1 MKKLLKIC
9 TIRRLIALSLLL
21 LALTHTPAFAE
32 TAPPTVTITP
42 NLTADSDGNFAVNGN
57 FDITITFSAPVTGF
71 AARDIDVTGGTAG
84 TPTTVDLTDGAA
96 ATYTATITPTAQGV
110 ITINIAAGM
119 AMAGIGNGNT
129 ASNQLMVTYDSIAPM
144 VMPITAPGFVTDA
157 MPFNITLT
165 FDDQVN
171 GFTASDINL
180 SGVSANLSNFNAM
193 PGDQIYTATIT
204 PEDAGMDMVGMI
216 IINIAAG
223 VAMDT
228 AGNMTPAVRH
238 IVQYR
243 DTTRPMVESIT
254 AGAFDSGSFPV
265 TITFS
270 EAVAGL
276 TEAEITVTSGT
287 AVSLTGSGTTY
298 MAMISPNDLTMTAML
313 MINIAENTVMDLAG
327 NDNMATTTIVT
338 YTPET
343 TAPTVTSIVPSGNGV
358 TGSGANFNVPGEFTV
373 TITFSEAVTG
383 FDMGDIMLGG
393 VSATLSNFDGSGT
406 EYTATIMPG
415 DMNGA
420 ITLTINVDVAM
431 DLAGNDNEAA
441 TPITVMYMQNDA
453 PTATATSSATDM
465 TVMEGATVTLT
476 GVGMDMDVGDQP
488 GITYRWT
495 QTEPT
500 ESTSGAGIALS
511 LSGDNDEIAT
521 FTVPSGLPKAGIN
534 LVFRLTVTSNGQT
547 DTDDVTVMVVGENM
561 PPTANAGMDL
571 TDDAAPSEVDNT
583 LTISLDGSGND
594 PDGDNGDLSFEWT
607 VEGNMHGTFNNN
619 TLAKPIYTITNLPLT
634 LAGMLIFTLKVT
646 EMGADGLSGTDT
658 VTVMFTANGTNV
670 VVSEDQKVR
679 AGVPIMLSG
688 YVTDPDA
695 LINDVNLE
703 WTTMVDDVAITL
715 NHSEDLT
722 DTRRTAN
729 ATYTPTLLVPI
740 GTVLTFRLTATG
752 GSTPN
757 VYAEVIITIGSP
769 QEQTVTIVAEIA
781 RAFMSSTVTA
791 ISNRLL
797 NAKSGAQV
805 NTAAASWNE
814 NSDKTFFSARAL
826 SRLAHSGDAQSMKA
840 MLGKSDFQMPFGDA
854 GRSAGDIA
862 LWGSGAY
869 SDLSGESDKV
879 QWDGK
884 LSGFHIGIDRRIKRD
899 SGGDAL
905 LGIAL
910 SSLSSEV
917 DYSDGTN
924 VDVLA
929 SGTDPDE
936 QGNYEIDMTTLSPYI
951 GWNRGDVELWA
962 SAGFGMGEVQR
973 NIGGAQ
979 PISIASDAQQL
990 TAAFGGNGALF
1001 IDGSFDLRLK
1011 GELSASQFKLDGS
1024 ADDIFIAGQTLDATR
1039 ARIGLYSNH
1048 LHKIGVGRK
1057 ITSTNEIGIRFDGG
1071 DGITGSGTEIG
1082 GKLRYANSVSGLVV
1096 EGSARG
1102 LLGHN
1107 GDFNEWGIQ
1116 GSVAKQNG
1124 RDGQGLAFYLTPVY
1138 GDVNSGVAELLAS
1151 GLSGEVDNS
1160 AARDYHINLNT
1171 RLGYG
1176 IAYWGM
1182 VTPYSEMVF
1191 GARDELRMGVNWKLN
1206 STFNLT
1212 LVGEEADVDS
1222 VRLLGEVN
1230 F

>member
-1 MKKLLKIC
+1 MKTLIKIC
-9 TIRRLIALSLLL
+9 TIRRLITLPLLL
-21 LALTHTPAFAE
+21 LALTHTPLFAQSEEEISTISLSIPYDVNNSATFEPVGLFDPGMNSKIAQAFTTGVSSAGYKLTE
-32 TAPPTVTITP
+32 VMFNVQLVESTS
-42 NLTADSDGNFAVNGN
+42 NLNIAIHAADSANSDNPAAMPIVASAVVNNSYGQGGGRMATFA
-57 FDITITFSAPVTGF
+57 TS
-71 AARDIDVTGGTAG
+71 
-84 TPTTVDLTDGAA
+84 VDLD
-96 ATYTATITPTAQGV
+96 P
-110 ITINIAAGM
+110 
-119 AMAGIGNGNT
+119 
-129 ASNQLMVTYDSIAPM
+129 S
-144 VMPITAPGFVTDA
+144 
-157 MPFNITLT
+157 
-165 FDDQVN
+165 
-171 GFTASDINL
+171 
-180 SGVSANLSNFNAM
+180 
-193 PGDQIYTATIT
+193 
-204 PEDAGMDMVGMI
+204 
-216 IINIAAG
+216 
-223 VAMDT
+223 
-228 AGNMTPAVRH
+228 
-238 IVQYR
+238 
-243 DTTRPMVESIT
+243 
-254 AGAFDSGSFPV
+254 
-265 TITFS
+265 
-270 EAVAGL
+270 
-276 TEAEITVTSGT
+276 
-287 AVSLTGSGTTY
+287 TTY
-298 MAMISPNDLTMTAML
+298 F
-313 MINIAENTVMDLAG
+313 V
-327 NDNMATTTIVT
+327 V
-338 YTPET
+338 
-343 TAPTVTSIVPSGNGV
+343 
-358 TGSGANFNVPGEFTV
+358 
-373 TITFSEAVTG
+373 FSV
-383 FDMGDIMLGG
+383 
-393 VSATLSNFDGSGT
+393 
-406 EYTATIMPG
+406 
-415 DMNGA
+415 
-420 ITLTINVDVAM
+420 
-431 DLAGNDNEAA
+431 
-441 TPITVMYMQNDA
+441 
-453 PTATATSSATDM
+453 PTATNTDLY
-465 TVMEGATVTLT
+465 VLNVAENNPPAVGST
-476 GVGMDMDVGDQP
+476 GWSIANSNRLSRNDGIYISRPRLAIGIKADV
-488 GITYRWT
+488 
-495 QTEPT
+495 
-500 ESTSGAGIALS
+500 
-511 LSGDNDEIAT
+511 N
-521 FTVPSGLPKAGIN
+521 
-534 LVFRLTVTSNGQT
+534 
-547 DTDDVTVMVVGENM
+547 
-561 PPTANAGMDL
+561 PTANAGMDQPVNRDAMVTL
-571 TDDAAPSEVDNT
+571 MGGVDNPDSSATYTYVWTQIGTPVVSLSDGTIHNPTFTAPGVTTATTLTFSLVVTSNVMSSDPDEVVITVHPPTPPTAMAGANQTVGDGDSVTLTATGMDVNGDMLTYSWMQTAPTSGAGANVILSSTAVAMPNFTVPDLNEDMELVFELTVTAGAVMGAIGNTDTATVTITVIEDDAPTAQAGGAHTTDDA
-583 LTISLDGSGND
+583 I
-594 PDGDNGDLSFEWT
+594 
-607 VEGNMHGTFNNN
+607 GT
-619 TLAKPIYTITNLPLT
+619 
-634 LAGMLIFTLKVT
+634 
-646 EMGADGLSGTDT
+646 
-658 VTVMFTANGTNV
+658 
-670 VVSEDQKVR
+670 QKVR
-679 AGVPIMLSG
+679 SGVPIMLRGTAVAQMDSM
-688 YVTDPDA
+688 PDEST
-695 LINDVNLE
+695 LIFE
-703 WTTMVDDVAITL
+703 WTMIAPPEVVIGGELVILSPAITM
-715 NHSEDLT
+715 ETALT
-722 DTRRTAN
+722 
-729 ATYTPTLLVPI
+729 ATYTPTINGTDMIYLPI
-740 GTVLTFRLTATG
+740 GTILTFELRVGGTG
-752 GSTPN
+752 NPIPSLADITGNSIEHRQIDRVT
-757 VYAEVIITIGSP
+757 ITIGSP

-791 ISNRLL
+791 ISNRLQ
-797 NAKSGAQV
+797 NANSGAQV

-826 SRLAHSGDAQSMKA
+826 SRLSLGGDAQSMKA
-840 MLGKSDFQMPFGDA
+840 MLGKSDFQMPLGDA
-854 GRSAGDIA
+854 GRSAGGLA
-862 LWGSGAY
+862 FWGSGAY

-1039 ARIGLYSNH
+1039 VRIGLYSNH
-1048 LHKIGVGRK
+1048 LHKIGVGRE

-1082 GKLRYANSVSGLVV
+1082 GQLRYVNSVSGLVV